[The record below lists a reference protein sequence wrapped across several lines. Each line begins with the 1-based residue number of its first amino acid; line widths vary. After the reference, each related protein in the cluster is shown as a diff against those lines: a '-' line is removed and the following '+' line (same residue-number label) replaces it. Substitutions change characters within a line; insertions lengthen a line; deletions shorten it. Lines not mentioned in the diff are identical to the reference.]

1 MELLKTENL
10 SKNFLRSNKK
20 IEAVKNINFSLEKGK
35 TYGLVG
41 ESGCGKSTLASM
53 LCLLTKPDSGKIFF
67 KSKDIHTLSKKETKD
82 FHKKVQIIFQNPYD
96 SLNPKMKIKN
106 IIEEGLII
114 HKITKSKEEKDY
126 LVNEMRTMCALDNS
140 VLEKYPSELSGGQRQ
155 RVSLAASMILQ
166 PELLILD
173 EAVSSLDVLVQAQIL
188 NILKLMQK
196 SFGTTYLFI
205 SHNLHVISYL
215 SDKIGVMYNG
225 SIIEEGKAED
235 ILSNPEQE
243 YTKKLFESSYTIK
256 SSASTI
262 F

>member
-10 SKNFLRSNKK
+10 CKDYRRSDK
-20 IEAVKNINFSLEKGK
+20 IISAVKNVNISLEKGK

-41 ESGCGKSTLASM
+41 ESGCGKSTLAQM
-53 LCLLTKPDSGKIFF
+53 LCLLENPTSGKVFF
-67 KSKDIHTLSKKETKD
+67 YDKNISTFTAEEKKD

-114 HKITKSKEEKDY
+114 HNLAETKEERDY

-166 PELLILD
+166 PEILILD
-173 EAVSSLDVLVQAQIL
+173 EAVSSLDVLIQAQIL

-225 SIIEEGKAED
+225 SIIEEGKAEE
-235 ILSNPEQE
+235 ILQNPKEE
-243 YTKKLFESSYTIK
+243 YTKKLFASSYTIK

>member
-1 MELLKTENL
+1 MELLRTENL
-10 SKNFLRSNKK
+10 SKNYLRSNK
-20 IEAVKNINFSLEKGK
+20 IINAVKEINLTLEKGK

-41 ESGCGKSTLASM
+41 ESGCGKTTLAQMFCLLEKPTSGKVFFNDKDISTL
-53 LCLLTKPDSGKIFF
+53 TKEEQK
-67 KSKDIHTLSKKETKD
+67 T

-96 SLNPKMKIKN
+96 ALNPKMKIKN

-114 HKITKSKEEKDY
+114 HNLAKTKEERDY
-126 LVNEMRTMCALDNS
+126 FVNEMRTMCALDNS

-155 RVSLAASMILQ
+155 RISLAASMILK

-173 EAVSSLDVLVQAQIL
+173 EAVSSLDVLIQAQVL

-196 SFGTTYLFI
+196 SFGTTYIFI

-225 SIIEEGKAED
+225 SIIEEGNAEE
-235 ILSNPEQE
+235 ILQNPKEE
-243 YTKKLFESSYTIK
+243 YTKKLFASSYTIK